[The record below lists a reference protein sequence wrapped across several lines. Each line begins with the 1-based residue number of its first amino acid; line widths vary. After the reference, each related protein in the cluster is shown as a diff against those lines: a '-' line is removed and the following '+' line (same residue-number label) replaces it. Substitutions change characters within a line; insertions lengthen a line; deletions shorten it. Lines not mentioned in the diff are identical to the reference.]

1 MKTATIPELAR
12 ELGVTRQ
19 SLESFRDANG
29 VKPMG
34 KKGAADLFYKSDFST
49 FGKSKKEKSEWQL
62 LWEKERALKLQIEN
76 ERKRGLL
83 LERDL
88 VASVFGKIYGA
99 HRSIFLNMGPALA
112 GIIAAKTGIK
122 KAEIKIGIEEIIT
135 GECYQAL
142 TTIKQDIDGFLK
154 KIEVPALPDT
164 DNGVQTRKRKTAR
177 TRKP

>member
-1 MKTATIPELAR
+1 MKTATVPELAR

-19 SLESFRDANG
+19 AVELFRNTNG
-29 VKPMG
+29 IKPMG
-34 KKGAADLFYKSDFST
+34 KKGTADLFYKSDFST
-49 FGKSKKEKSEWQL
+49 FGKSRKEKSEWHL

-88 VASVFGKIYGA
+88 VASVFGKVYAA
-99 HRSIFLNMGPALA
+99 HRSIFLNMGPSLA

-122 KAEIKIGIEEIIT
+122 KTEIKIGIEEVIT

-142 TTIKQDIDGFLK
+142 ATIKREIDDFLK
-154 KIEVPALPDT
+154 KIELPALADAGTTPPK
-164 DNGVQTRKRKTAR
+164 KRKTAK
-177 TRKP
+177 TKTA